1 MKVIAGPAVESNAYD
16 FSEKMEKKGQKGQNI
31 WKFVQKCTEFENI
44 LIKGSLMYMTIAHL
58 KQLEYALHGH
68 VCFLYGY
75 I

>member
-1 MKVIAGPAVESNAYD
+1 MAGPILETKGMLGI
-16 FSEKMEKKGQKGQNI
+16 FQKKCKKNGQKGQNI
-31 WKFVQKCTEFENI
+31 WKFVQKYTEFENI
-44 LIKGSLMYMTIAHL
+44 LKKGSLIYTTIAGL